1 MANPCFNPERTQ
13 DHGVSAGLAP
23 TQFLMRPHVN
33 TGKKQAALPQEAGWH
48 FSASVGRGPGTNQ
61 AKRRRIPPGIGT
73 RVPLPRRPGP
83 PPRSAPSR
91 SSRVRQR
98 SRESARLLR
107 LPRSKGPRQPGKL
120 KAARAHR
127 LRRRART
134 APSLQGAGKRGR
146 VRPPHSG
153 ACDWLVAV
161 VTQLLWAGRGR
172 AGAWPRGGEAAR
184 ARLRRESQVRRTR
197 GPGARNLHAGESPR
211 RRGGRCGGT
220 DAAAGAPARAD
231 PAPAAV
237 GRPPRF
243 PNTEEDSPFLAPSP
257 RQPPRNAPW
266 PRARMPRAAAAA
278 SPPRA
283 AAAAAAPAAAAA
295 AAARALAAA
304 SAAAA
309 PALGE
314 IEVEALGTWW
324 VSGDEPAPQLLEP
337 KHGHRNGRKGGLSGS
352 SFFTWFMVIALL
364 GVWTS
369 VAVVWFELVDY
380 EEVLGKLGVYDADGD
395 GDFDVDDA
403 KALLEEPGGV
413 AKRKTKA
420 KGLKERSAKERFAS
434 ERRIPSEDT
443 ELQDELDEPQDVLV
457 EPGPLGAES
466 QYIEDE
472 VNEPVQSVL
481 HEVVHTEH
489 EDVQP
494 EEPGPPG
501 EPQPE
506 DDSFLVAEPQPED
519 DSFLVAGDSKD
530 QFETPE
536 HETVPEETECSY
548 CEEET
553 VSQDPNQDMEDMV
566 YDQEYL
572 DSREPVGNEEVPHYD
587 QDDVIYQDYD
597 DQVYQHSENERIG
610 ISDDVIE
617 DSNVFSEDVY
627 VPPEEDEQEVPPETS
642 RKTDDP
648 QPKETVKK
656 KKPKLLNKF
665 DKTIKAELNAA
676 EKLRKRGKTE
686 EAMKAFEEL
695 VRKYPQSPR
704 ARYGKAQC
712 EDDLAEKRRS
722 NEVLRG
728 AIETYQEVAN
738 LPNVPTDLLKLTLKR
753 RSERQQFL
761 GHMRGSLLT
770 LQRLVQ
776 LFPNDTSLKNDLGV
790 GYLLIG
796 DNDNAKKVYEEVL
809 SVTPNDGFAKVHY
822 GFILKTQNKIAES
835 IPYLK
840 EGIESGDPGT
850 DDGRFYFHLGDAMQ
864 RVGNKEAYKWY
875 ELGHKRG
882 HFASVWQ
889 RSLYNVNGLK
899 AQPWWTPRETGYTEL
914 VKTLERNWK
923 LIRDEGLAVMDKA
936 QGLFL
941 PEDENLREK
950 GDWSQFTLWQQGR
963 KNENACKG
971 APKTCTL
978 LEKFPETTGC
988 RRGQIKYSIMHPG
1001 THVWPHT
1008 GPTNCRLRMHLGLVI
1023 PKEGCKIRCANETK
1037 TWEEGK
1043 VFIFDDSF
1051 EHEVWQDASSFR
1063 LIFIVDVWH
1072 PELTPHQR
1080 RSLPAI

>member
-1 MANPCFNPERTQ
+1 MA
-13 DHGVSAGLAP
+13 
-23 TQFLMRPHVN
+23 
-33 TGKKQAALPQEAGWH
+33 
-48 FSASVGRGPGTNQ
+48 
-61 AKRRRIPPGIGT
+61 
-73 RVPLPRRPGP
+73 
-83 PPRSAPSR
+83 
-91 SSRVRQR
+91 
-98 SRESARLLR
+98 
-107 LPRSKGPRQPGKL
+107 
-120 KAARAHR
+120 
-127 LRRRART
+127 
-134 APSLQGAGKRGR
+134 
-146 VRPPHSG
+146 
-153 ACDWLVAV
+153 
-161 VTQLLWAGRGR
+161 
-172 AGAWPRGGEAAR
+172 
-184 ARLRRESQVRRTR
+184 
-197 GPGARNLHAGESPR
+197 
-211 RRGGRCGGT
+211 
-220 DAAAGAPARAD
+220 
-231 PAPAAV
+231 
-237 GRPPRF
+237 
-243 PNTEEDSPFLAPSP
+243 EDK
-257 RQPPRNAPW
+257 
-266 PRARMPRAAAAA
+266 
-278 SPPRA
+278 
-283 AAAAAAPAAAAA
+283 
-295 AAARALAAA
+295 
-304 SAAAA
+304 
-309 PALGE
+309 E
-314 IEVEALGTWW
+314 T
-324 VSGDEPAPQLLEP
+324 
-337 KHGHRNGRKGGLSGS
+337 KHGGHKNGRKGGPSGT

-369 VAVVWFELVDY
+369 VAVVWFDLVDY
-380 EEVLGKLGVYDADGD
+380 EEVLAKAKDFRYNLSEVLQGKLGIYDADGD

-403 KALLEEPGGV
+403 KVLL
-413 AKRKTKA
+413 
-420 KGLKERSAKERFAS
+420 GLKERSTS
-434 ERRIPSEDT
+434 EPAVPPE
-443 ELQDELDEPQDVLV
+443 EAEPHAEPEEQAPVEAEPQN
-457 EPGPLGAES
+457 
-466 QYIEDE
+466 IEDE
-472 VNEPVQSVL
+472 AKEQIQSLL
-481 HEVVHTEH
+481 HEMVH
-489 EDVQP
+489 
-494 EEPGPPG
+494 
-501 EPQPE
+501 
-506 DDSFLVAEPQPED
+506 A
-519 DSFLVAGDSKD
+519 
-530 QFETPE
+530 E
-536 HETVPEETECSY
+536 HETEHSY
-548 CEEET
+548 HVEET
-553 VSQDPNQDMEDMV
+553 VSQDYNQDMEEMMSE
-566 YDQEYL
+566 QENP
-572 DSREPVGNEEVPHYD
+572 DASEPVGEDERLHHD
-587 QDDVIYQDYD
+587 TDDVTY
-597 DQVYQHSENERIG
+597 QVYEEQVVYEPPENERIE
-610 ISDDVIE
+610 VTE
-617 DSNVFSEDVY
+617 VT
-627 VPPEEDEQEVPPETS
+627 VPPEDNPVEVTQVTVEEVSISPVEEQQEVPPGTNRTTE
-642 RKTDDP
+642 DP
-648 QPKETVKK
+648 EQKAKVKK

-665 DKTIKAELNAA
+665 DKTIKAELDAA
-676 EKLRKRGKTE
+676 EKLRKRGKIE
-686 EAMKAFEEL
+686 EAVNAFKEL

-728 AIETYQEVAN
+728 AIETYQEVAS
-738 LPNVPTDLLKLTLKR
+738 LPDVPADLLKLSLKR
-753 RSERQQFL
+753 RSDRQQFL

-822 GFILKTQNKIAES
+822 GFILKAQNKIAES

-899 AQPWWTPRETGYTEL
+899 AQPWWTPKETGYTEL
-914 VKTLERNWK
+914 VKSLERNWK

-936 QGLFL
+936 KGLFL

-963 KNENACKG
+963 RNENACKG

-1043 VFIFDDSF
+1043 VLIFDDSF

-1072 PELTPHQR
+1072 PELTPQQR

>member
-1 MANPCFNPERTQ
+1 MAQRKNAKSSGNSSSSGSGSGST
-13 DHGVSAGLAP
+13 SAG
-23 TQFLMRPHVN
+23 
-33 TGKKQAALPQEAGWH
+33 
-48 FSASVGRGPGTNQ
+48 
-61 AKRRRIPPGIGT
+61 
-73 RVPLPRRPGP
+73 
-83 PPRSAPSR
+83 
-91 SSRVRQR
+91 SS
-98 SRESARLLR
+98 S
-107 LPRSKGPRQPGKL
+107 
-120 KAARAHR
+120 
-127 LRRRART
+127 
-134 APSLQGAGKRGR
+134 
-146 VRPPHSG
+146 
-153 ACDWLVAV
+153 
-161 VTQLLWAGRGR
+161 
-172 AGAWPRGGEAAR
+172 
-184 ARLRRESQVRRTR
+184 
-197 GPGARNLHAGESPR
+197 PGARRE
-211 RRGGRCGGT
+211 T
-220 DAAAGAPARAD
+220 
-231 PAPAAV
+231 
-237 GRPPRF
+237 
-243 PNTEEDSPFLAPSP
+243 
-257 RQPPRNAPW
+257 
-266 PRARMPRAAAAA
+266 
-278 SPPRA
+278 
-283 AAAAAAPAAAAA
+283 
-295 AAARALAAA
+295 
-304 SAAAA
+304 
-309 PALGE
+309 
-314 IEVEALGTWW
+314 
-324 VSGDEPAPQLLEP
+324 
-337 KHGHRNGRKGGLSGS
+337 KHGGHKNGRKGGLSGT

-369 VAVVWFELVDY
+369 VAVVWFDLVDY
-380 EEVLGKLGVYDADGD
+380 EEVLGKLGIYDADGD

-403 KALLEEPGGV
+403 KVLL
-413 AKRKTKA
+413 
-420 KGLKERSAKERFAS
+420 GLKERSTS
-434 ERRIPSEDT
+434 EPAVPPEEAEPHT
-443 ELQDELDEPQDVLV
+443 EPEEQVPVEAEPQN
-457 EPGPLGAES
+457 
-466 QYIEDE
+466 IEDE
-472 VNEPVQSVL
+472 AKEQIQSLL
-481 HEVVHTEH
+481 HEMVH
-489 EDVQP
+489 
-494 EEPGPPG
+494 
-501 EPQPE
+501 
-506 DDSFLVAEPQPED
+506 A
-519 DSFLVAGDSKD
+519 
-530 QFETPE
+530 E
-536 HETVPEETECSY
+536 HETEHSY
-548 CEEET
+548 HVEET
-553 VSQDPNQDMEDMV
+553 VSQDCNQDMEEMMSE
-566 YDQEYL
+566 QENP
-572 DSREPVGNEEVPHYD
+572 DSSEPVVEDERLHHDTDDVTYQVYEEQAVYEPLENEGIEITEVTAPPEDNPVEDSQVIVEEVSIFP
-587 QDDVIYQDYD
+587 V
-597 DQVYQHSENERIG
+597 
-610 ISDDVIE
+610 
-617 DSNVFSEDVY
+617 
-627 VPPEEDEQEVPPETS
+627 EEQQEVPPETN

-648 QPKETVKK
+648 EQKAKVKK

-665 DKTIKAELNAA
+665 DKTIKAELDAA
-676 EKLRKRGKTE
+676 EKLRKRGKIE
-686 EAMKAFEEL
+686 EAVNAFKEL

-728 AIETYQEVAN
+728 AIETYQEVAS
-738 LPNVPTDLLKLTLKR
+738 LPDVPADLLKLSLKR
-753 RSERQQFL
+753 RSDRQQFL

-822 GFILKTQNKIAES
+822 GFILKAQNKIAES

-899 AQPWWTPRETGYTEL
+899 AQPWWTPKETGYTEL
-914 VKTLERNWK
+914 VKSLERNWK

-936 QGLFL
+936 KGLFL

-963 KNENACKG
+963 RNENACKG

-1037 TWEEGK
+1037 NGDFCPYVPGSEIKHSHNTGGGAYSLETWEEGK
-1043 VFIFDDSF
+1043 VLIFDDSF

-1072 PELTPHQR
+1072 PELTPQQR

>member
-1 MANPCFNPERTQ
+1 MAQRKNAKGSGNSSSSGSGSSST
-13 DHGVSAGLAP
+13 SAG
-23 TQFLMRPHVN
+23 
-33 TGKKQAALPQEAGWH
+33 
-48 FSASVGRGPGTNQ
+48 
-61 AKRRRIPPGIGT
+61 
-73 RVPLPRRPGP
+73 
-83 PPRSAPSR
+83 
-91 SSRVRQR
+91 SS
-98 SRESARLLR
+98 
-107 LPRSKGPRQPGKL
+107 
-120 KAARAHR
+120 
-127 LRRRART
+127 
-134 APSLQGAGKRGR
+134 
-146 VRPPHSG
+146 
-153 ACDWLVAV
+153 
-161 VTQLLWAGRGR
+161 
-172 AGAWPRGGEAAR
+172 GG
-184 ARLRRESQVRRTR
+184 SSS
-197 GPGARNLHAGESPR
+197 PGARRE
-211 RRGGRCGGT
+211 T
-220 DAAAGAPARAD
+220 
-231 PAPAAV
+231 
-237 GRPPRF
+237 
-243 PNTEEDSPFLAPSP
+243 
-257 RQPPRNAPW
+257 
-266 PRARMPRAAAAA
+266 
-278 SPPRA
+278 
-283 AAAAAAPAAAAA
+283 
-295 AAARALAAA
+295 
-304 SAAAA
+304 
-309 PALGE
+309 
-314 IEVEALGTWW
+314 
-324 VSGDEPAPQLLEP
+324 
-337 KHGHRNGRKGGLSGS
+337 KHGGHKNGRKGGPSGT

-369 VAVVWFELVDY
+369 VAVVWFDLVDY
-380 EEVLGKLGVYDADGD
+380 EEVLGKLGIYDADGD

-403 KALLEEPGGV
+403 KVLL
-413 AKRKTKA
+413 
-420 KGLKERSAKERFAS
+420 GLKERSTS
-434 ERRIPSEDT
+434 EPAVPPE
-443 ELQDELDEPQDVLV
+443 EAEPHAEPEEQAPVEAEPQN
-457 EPGPLGAES
+457 
-466 QYIEDE
+466 IEDE
-472 VNEPVQSVL
+472 AKEQIQSLL
-481 HEVVHTEH
+481 HEMVH
-489 EDVQP
+489 
-494 EEPGPPG
+494 
-501 EPQPE
+501 
-506 DDSFLVAEPQPED
+506 A
-519 DSFLVAGDSKD
+519 
-530 QFETPE
+530 E
-536 HETVPEETECSY
+536 HETEHSY
-548 CEEET
+548 HVEET
-553 VSQDPNQDMEDMV
+553 VSQDYNQDMEEMMSE
-566 YDQEYL
+566 QENP
-572 DSREPVGNEEVPHYD
+572 DASEPVGEDERLHHD
-587 QDDVIYQDYD
+587 TDDVTY
-597 DQVYQHSENERIG
+597 QVYEEQVYEPPENERIE
-610 ISDDVIE
+610 VTE
-617 DSNVFSEDVY
+617 VT
-627 VPPEEDEQEVPPETS
+627 VPPEDNPVEVTQVTVEGTNRTTEDPEQ
-642 RKTDDP
+642 KA
-648 QPKETVKK
+648 KVKK

-665 DKTIKAELNAA
+665 DKTIKAELDAA
-676 EKLRKRGKTE
+676 EKLRKRGKIE
-686 EAMKAFEEL
+686 EAVNAFKEL

-728 AIETYQEVAN
+728 AIETYQEVAS
-738 LPNVPTDLLKLTLKR
+738 LPDVPADLLKLSLKR
-753 RSERQQFL
+753 RSDRQQFL

-822 GFILKTQNKIAES
+822 GFILKAQNKIAES

-899 AQPWWTPRETGYTEL
+899 AQPWWTPKETGYTEL
-914 VKTLERNWK
+914 VKSLERNWK

-936 QGLFL
+936 KGLFL

-963 KNENACKG
+963 RNENACKG

-1043 VFIFDDSF
+1043 VLIFDDSF

-1072 PELTPHQR
+1072 PELTPQQR